1 MKNVSLFMGYNKQ
14 RLYRNI
20 LVDLGLEREDARYS
34 SDNKTYTF
42 TPDMFVEFVARALKD
57 TQAVFSLRSMGFR
70 AFEPVAASGQQQELD
85 LNQMKEMS
93 RTDPEQYLS
102 ELIGGILGVPVLVV
116 KGEETCDCPGCTQG
130 MSLAEALRAN
140 YRETGTV
147 LGNVETKTDAIL
159 KSAAYKEQ
167 NKPSDA
173 DLTDMHEK
181 ALAWDKKITDATEQ
195 ALDFFYQQLQPCP
208 AWGVWKHLE
217 KTNGHPA
224 WLQFRPKKEY
234 AEIPVKVL
242 FTMAQRL
249 RAQIM
254 DMNP

>member
-1 MKNVSLFMGYNKQ
+1 MNNVSLTMGYNKQ

-20 LVDLGLEREDARYS
+20 LVDLGLESVEARYQ
-34 SDNKTYTF
+34 SDHKTYQF
-42 TPDMFVEFVARALKD
+42 DPKQFVAFVDRALRD
-57 TQAVFSLRSMGFR
+57 TEAVFSLRSMGFR
-70 AFEPVAASGQQQELD
+70 LVNTVQEPTQQELD

-93 RTDPEQYLS
+93 RTDPDQFLS

-147 LGNVETKTDAIL
+147 LGNVETKTEAIL
-159 KSAAYKEQ
+159 KSAAYKNQ
-167 NKPSDA
+167 NKPSDSELA
-173 DLTDMHEK
+173 DMHEK
-181 ALAWDKKITDATEQ
+181 ALAWDAKITAATEQ
-195 ALDFFYQQLQPCP
+195 ALDFFYQQLRP
-208 AWGVWKHLE
+208 ASAWACWSYLE
-217 KTNGHPA
+217 KWKGHPA
-224 WLQFRPKKEY
+224 WLDFRPKKEY